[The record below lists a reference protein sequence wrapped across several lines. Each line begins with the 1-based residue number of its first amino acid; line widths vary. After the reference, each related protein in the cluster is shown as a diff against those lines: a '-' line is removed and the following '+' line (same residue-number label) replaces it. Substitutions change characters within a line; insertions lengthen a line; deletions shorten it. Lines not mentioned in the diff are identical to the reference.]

1 MLRVRSNKKTRPNS
15 QYKLHNIQHKK
26 SRSDPKNNIKLFK
39 VITLF
44 SRADSI
50 ISPTK
55 HCYGYE

>member
-1 MLRVRSNKKTRPNS
+1 MLRVRSNKKLDPI
-15 QYKLHNIQHKK
+15 LNISYTIFNTKK

-50 ISPTK
+50 IHNIP
-55 HCYGYE
+55 HI